1 MLILPRFR
9 VASISADHPG
19 FDSRHDWA
27 DARRPPV
34 VGCFVLLSKGKEAG
48 GPAMPYDRR
57 TPAHWIAVRRCISL
71 TIEQQRMLRMSEALG
86 WKLGFVR
93 QAMHDPIP
101 VLFATDSDYIVLL
114 ADGSVD
120 RLPDIAIRH

>member
-1 MLILPRFR
+1 
-9 VASISADHPG
+9 
-19 FDSRHDWA
+19 
-27 DARRPPV
+27 
-34 VGCFVLLSKGKEAG
+34 
-48 GPAMPYDRR
+48 MPYDRR

-93 QAMHDPIP
+93 QAMRDPIP